1 MMNQKHIEVPPFKM
15 YYPSRESMTAE
26 QGRFFDWWVTEW
38 KAGRAIPV
46 NGNISYLYCY
56 LYSVLA
62 KDPSVTVEELTRF
75 RVAFHAEP
83 DISEACSSWISDA
96 YVTLGD
102 YGKALEEFPE
112 PRLGSRASN
121 RTDSLLSLRLLLQLD
136 VDALSL
142 LTLAGPNVT
151 AFGRKHLE
159 SIESYISV
167 QLAERHKH
175 YPASLLADWARD
187 SHRHSYS
194 VFGGS
199 ALSRGIQDVPAF
211 SFSLN
216 KRALAFAAQETRSAE
231 NAIRDEQGLPAVGE
245 GWVSETELYYL
256 LKAEFPDTQ
265 VIQHASPAWLGQQH
279 LDVLLPEHGVAVEYQ
294 GSQHDR
300 PVEYFGGNAAFK
312 QVRRRDASKK
322 RKCIRNAVVL
332 IEVRPGYDIAAVA
345 KGIRDTISQRTKNI
359 L

>member
-1 MMNQKHIEVPPFKM
+1 MNQKDIEVPPFKM
-15 YYPSRESMTAE
+15 YFPSREGMTVE
-26 QGRFFDWWVTEW
+26 QGRFFDWWVAEW
-38 KAGRAIPV
+38 NAGRAIAV

-62 KDPSVTVEELTRF
+62 KQTSEIIEELSRFRLAYQTEPSVS
-75 RVAFHAEP
+75 
-83 DISEACSSWISDA
+83 DYCSCWISDA
-96 YVTLGD
+96 YVILGD
-102 YGKALEEFPE
+102 YGKALEEFPK
-112 PRLGSRASN
+112 PRLGSRASSN
-121 RTDSLLSLRLLLQLD
+121 TDSLLSLRLLLGLD
-136 VDALSL
+136 IDALSL
-142 LTLAGPNVT
+142 LTLAGPAVS
-151 AFGRKHLE
+151 AFGRKQLE

-175 YPASLLADWARD
+175 DPASLLADWARD

-279 LDVLLPEHGVAVEYQ
+279 LDVFFPEHSVAVEYQ

-300 PVEYFGGNAAFK
+300 PVEYFGGDTAFK

-322 RKCIRNAVVL
+322 RKCTRNAVAL

-345 KGIRDTISQRTKNI
+345 KGIRNAISQRAKNI